1 MRSPNPAGRPKG
13 LIDKRQK
20 LTHQLQAD
28 APAIAQVVIDAALGG
43 DISAAGLVLS
53 RVAPQM
59 KPVAERVSFAFDASA
74 PMTNQVESV
83 LQAIADGNLSPD
95 TGKTVVEAIGAL
107 ASIKQMDE
115 LERRLNALETRN
127 NGNSPR
133 LTQTT

>member
-53 RVAPQM
+53 RVAPQL
-59 KPVAERVSFAFDASA
+59 KPVSERVQFDFDASA

-83 LQAIADGNLSPD
+83 LQAIADGQLSPD
-95 TGKTVVEAIGAL
+95 TGKTVVDSIGAL
-107 ASIKQMDE
+107 AAIKQMDE
-115 LERRLNALETRN
+115 LERRLNALEAR
-127 NGNSPR
+127 NGNNSQR
-133 LTQTT
+133 TSKAY